1 MKMANVFANPILVGM
16 TTEGDIHVPT
26 RRSFPFSRCAIT
38 RLLLEI
44 LDDLY
49 GCMVCILFVLFSLEF
64 LQCYDV
70 LCFFFLFSDT
80 FECRSTGACT
90 ECVNVAFRWRR
101 IKHFLYLTMTSL
113 ALILMKQIL
122 KMILRNSDRSAIAVW
137 ITASPFL
144 TWDPRFREVGNPPA
158 VSRTAPLQ
166 RSAVKNQRV
175 FCLWAAARCIHST
188 ATPAVPSKSKQQT
201 LKINRDQ
208 DKAID
213 IPEKISFGCITENTF
228 GCDLAASENEAWLK
242 MADVDSDSEGRLDR
256 AEPNCYSL
264 RLLVDL
270 HKTSPLHT
278 RWLYRT
284 YSVMSANSFHWMLLT
299 CPDADMAELFYPE
312 QRRCLRLVSFLG
324 DLFSK
329 HLFPWGSS
337 GWSSVYWGAFRD
349 QNFKL
354 SRWDMESEHL
364 LGGGFK
370 DFLFS
375 PLFGE
380 ASHLD

>member
-270 HKTSPLHT
+270 HKTSPCRHDDFTGPILSCPLILFIGCCSLVLTQTWPNCFT
-278 RWLYRT
+278 RNNVGAWGWFHFWEI
-284 YSVMSANSFHWMLLT
+284 SFRNT
-299 CPDADMAELFYPE
+299 CFLEVRPDGAPFIEAL
-312 QRRCLRLVSFLG
+312 
-324 DLFSK
+324 
-329 HLFPWGSS
+329 S
-337 GWSSVYWGAFRD
+337 GIKISNCQDGTWRVNIF
-349 QNFKL
+349 
-354 SRWDMESEHL
+354 
-364 LGGGFK
+364 
-370 DFLFS
+370 
-375 PLFGE
+375 
-380 ASHLD
+380 